1 MELEYKNTNRTS
13 HIEGRCIRVPRTL
26 SIFTVLFCSWE
37 DKEINIGQT

>member
-13 HIEGRCIRVPRTL
+13 HIEGSCIRVPRTL
-26 SIFTVLFCSWE
+26 TILTVIFCSWE